1 MSSQHP
7 IGTESARSYA
17 RAYAMHYSQ
26 HDFLAALTAYADVVE
41 HHPTSPEAGYSRA
54 QMHNIVRSVIP
65 ASTLLASQVQLARTQ
80 LERTNDISSTSDG
93 SPHGATE

>member
-26 HDFLAALTAYADVVE
+26 RDLLGALAAYDEVIE
-41 HHPTSPEAGYSRA
+41 QHPTSAQADYSRA
-54 QMHNIVRSVIP
+54 QMHNIVKSVIAAP
-65 ASTLLASQVQLARTQ
+65 ALLASQVEMARTHLQ
-80 LERTNDISSTSDG
+80 HVGDASPASDD
-93 SPHGATE
+93 SPRPTE

>member
-26 HDFLAALTAYADVVE
+26 RDLLGALTAYDEVIE
-41 HHPTSPEAGYSRA
+41 RHPTSPEADYSRA

-65 ASTLLASQVQLARTQ
+65 APTLLASEVELARKH
-80 LERTNDISSTSDG
+80 LEQVGGADRADHDSPRST
-93 SPHGATE
+93 E